1 MGRSVTVTGRGRASA
16 PYDVA
21 TLNLAASARAA
32 NPSDAT
38 ARASYAMQAMREA
51 VVRGGADERTLATTN
66 VSLNPVH
73 DPWPTVVAY
82 EASLSLAVRTTDL
95 EHVGSMLVAAVQ
107 AGGDG
112 ARVDGIS
119 FSHDDAAGLE
129 SAARDAAYANARAK
143 AEQYAGL
150 AGQALGEVRH
160 IAEAEIGGG
169 GMPRRMMAMAAADSG
184 GGMPV
189 DGGEGSV
196 NAVVTVTWA
205 LGPSV

>member
-51 VVRGGADERTLATTN
+51 VVRGGADERTLATTS

-95 EHVGSMLVAAVQ
+95 EHVGSMLVAERAEPHREHRDEPAEQRDDVRGHAQ
-107 AGGDG
+107 PRERRRDCVHHREPRADDARG
-112 ARVDGIS
+112 ARVVAAVQRRPPVEVLLARQ
-119 FSHDDAAGLE
+119 DAAAHASQP
-129 SAARDAAYANARAK
+129 SAGRRDALRPTGRA
-143 AEQYAGL
+143 
-150 AGQALGEVRH
+150 
-160 IAEAEIGGG
+160 
-169 GMPRRMMAMAAADSG
+169 PR
-184 GGMPV
+184 
-189 DGGEGSV
+189 
-196 NAVVTVTWA
+196 
-205 LGPSV
+205 

>member
-1 MGRSVTVTGRGRASA
+1 MGRSVTVSGQGRASA

-21 TLNLAASARAA
+21 TLRLAASARAA
-32 NPSDAT
+32 NPSDAS
-38 ARASYAMQAMREA
+38 ARATYAMGAMRAA
-51 VVRGGADERTLATTN
+51 VVQGGADESTLQTTS

-82 EASLSLAVRTTDL
+82 EASLSLSVRLTDL
-95 EHVGSMLVAAVQ
+95 SHVGSVLVSAVQ

-112 ARVDGIS
+112 ARVEGIA
-119 FSHDDAAGLE
+119 FSHDDAAALE
-129 SAARDAAYANARAK
+129 GEARAAAWADARVK

-160 IAEAEIGGG
+160 VVEGASRGGAVPVARAALMSAEAGGV
-169 GMPRRMMAMAAADSG
+169 A
-184 GGMPV
+184 V
-189 DGGEGSV
+189 DAGEGTV
-196 NAVVTVTWA
+196 TAVVTVTWA